1 MNVFSAAAMAVLQVE
16 QHGRSVT
23 VYFPPSNS
31 LLWWIVIGL
40 LAGWIAGTVS
50 RGRGFGCLA
59 DIILGLIGAVIGG
72 WIFSKFQIP
81 TYGFI
86 GSLAAATVGAIVLV
100 AVARLFSGSR
110 D

>member
-1 MNVFSAAAMAVLQVE
+1 MNAFSAVATSVIQVE
-16 QHGRSVT
+16 QHGRSLT
-23 VYFPPSNS
+23 VYFGPSNS

-40 LAGWIAGTVS
+40 VAGWLAGTLS

-72 WIFSKFQIP
+72 WIFSKLGIVFL
-81 TYGFI
+81 GFF

-100 AVARLFSGSR
+100 AVARLFSSR